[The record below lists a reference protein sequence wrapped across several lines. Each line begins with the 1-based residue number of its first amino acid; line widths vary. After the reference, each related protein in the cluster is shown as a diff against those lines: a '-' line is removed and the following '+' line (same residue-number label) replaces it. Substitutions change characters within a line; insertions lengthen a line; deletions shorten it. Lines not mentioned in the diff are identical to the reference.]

1 MRVKEPPMVVG
12 LMRRQPSGVMRLRDV
27 LACDRAKACYP
38 CAAAAGLVFYF
49 LLLIRTVAA
58 SAAL

>member
-1 MRVKEPPMVVG
+1 MVAG
-12 LMRRQPSGVMRLRDV
+12 LMRRQPSGVTWLHGV

-38 CAAAAGLVFYF
+38 CAAVAGLVFYF
-49 LLLIRTVAA
+49 LLLIRAVAA